1 MMQVSDITI
10 TTTLVERAVRS
21 VGAVEAAEA
30 GVGATLV
37 ISAKRAS
44 VVASLTATAVV
55 WGSEEAGIA
64 AAVAGIHCPPA
75 VEEEGGRASTV
86 AGQAV

>member
-1 MMQVSDITI
+1 
-10 TTTLVERAVRS
+10 LVERAVRS
-21 VGAVEAAEA
+21 VEAAEAEEAAEA

-75 VEEEGGRASTV
+75 AEEEEGGGASTV